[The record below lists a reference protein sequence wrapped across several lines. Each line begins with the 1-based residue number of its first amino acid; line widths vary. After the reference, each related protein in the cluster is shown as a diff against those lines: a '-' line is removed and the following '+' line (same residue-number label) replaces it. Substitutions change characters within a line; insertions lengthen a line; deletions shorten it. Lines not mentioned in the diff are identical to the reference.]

1 MLGLPP
7 VKGDLRIESILDFL
21 KRDPPAAVTA
31 EELAQSVNLSVSRL
45 RHLIKQELGISLGRF
60 LRSKQLEP
68 VKRLLR
74 DSYLSVK
81 QIMKVAGFAEV
92 EESSFV
98 RGFRKIC
105 GVTPGEF
112 RRLYRAAERCRRL
125 KKGLPKVAQPEKPM
139 NSDCRL

>member
-60 LRSKQLEP
+60 LR
-68 VKRLLR
+68 
-74 DSYLSVK
+74 
-81 QIMKVAGFAEV
+81 
-92 EESSFV
+92 
-98 RGFRKIC
+98 
-105 GVTPGEF
+105 
-112 RRLYRAAERCRRL
+112 
-125 KKGLPKVAQPEKPM
+125 
-139 NSDCRL
+139 